1 MRLVRFLSRVAFI
14 CNICF
19 LAMAFTQWVPW
30 APELSNNA
38 PTSTLIIMGYVL
50 SIIINILVNTT
61 VIILFLFGRL
71 RTAGIRAWLLIVN
84 LIFFVIQVILLIIN
98 YHPQ

>member
-1 MRLVRFLSRVAFI
+1 MQLIRFLSRVAFI

-19 LAMAFTQWVPW
+19 LAAAFTQWIPRM
-30 APELSNNA
+30 PQLPDNGL
-38 PTSTLIIMGYVL
+38 TSTIIMMGYFL
-50 SIIINILVNTT
+50 SIIINILVNTN

-71 RTAGIRAWLLIVN
+71 RAAGIRTWLLIAN
-84 LIFFVIQVILLIIN
+84 LTVFVIQVILLIIN

>member
-19 LAMAFTQWVPW
+19 LAAAFTQWLPQL
-30 APELSNNA
+30 PDNGL
-38 PTSTLIIMGYVL
+38 TSTFITMGYVL
-50 SIIINILVNTT
+50 SIIFNVLVNMI
-61 VIILFLFGRL
+61 VIILFLIGRL
-71 RTAGIRAWLLIVN
+71 RAAGIRPWLLIVN
-84 LIFFVIQVILLIIN
+84 LIFFVIQIVLLYIN

>member
-1 MRLVRFLSRVAFI
+1 MQLVRFLSRVAFI

-19 LAMAFTQWVPW
+19 LATAFTQWLPW
-30 APELSNNA
+30 APQLSNNG
-38 PTSTLIIMGYVL
+38 PTSTLIILGYFL

-71 RTAGIRAWLLIVN
+71 RAAGIRTWLLIVN
-84 LIFFVIQVILLIIN
+84 LIFFVIQIVLFITN
-98 YHPQ
+98 YHSQ